1 MKEVQADEDEVSRVK
16 KPRLN
21 REQSREDEKKD
32 EKKEH
37 KDDNE
42 EEKTIKKKRRYYT
55 NAEKAEWLHFV
66 QDEGR
71 QNLSNNHLA
80 ELMEERFGVPFKTA
94 RNFLCKPKKFHEAIE
109 MAAKDTR
116 DAKLKHSSQYLKKR
130 RRPRDPEVDEALY
143 TAFKKRREEHKRVNW
158 KWFKIE
164 YKKIYH
170 EVHGV
175 MLERVSGSVS
185 LGF

>member
-1 MKEVQADEDEVSRVK
+1 
-16 KPRLN
+16 
-21 REQSREDEKKD
+21 
-32 EKKEH
+32 
-37 KDDNE
+37 
-42 EEKTIKKKRRYYT
+42 
-55 NAEKAEWLHFV
+55 
-66 QDEGR
+66 
-71 QNLSNNHLA
+71 
-80 ELMEERFGVPFKTA
+80 
-94 RNFLCKPKKFHEAIE
+94 

-130 RRPRDPEVDEALY
+130 RRPRDPEVNEALY

-175 MLERVSGSVS
+175 MLERVSGSVITRFLKRHNIVMLRKTNKKS
-185 LGF
+185 LSIQERLQD